1 MNRQQRRAKARRKPD
16 KPKPASR
23 AEMVNLAYDVVLL
36 FAMTTLHDKYGF
48 GKIRLAEFNR
58 HVQGLMG
65 TVVGN
70 FASVIDLNET
80 LHEETGIWAIEP
92 KRYKKRANR

>member
-23 AEMVNLAYDVVLL
+23 ADMANLAYDVVLL

-48 GKIRLAEFNR
+48 GKTRLADF
-58 HVQGLMG
+58 
-65 TVVGN
+65 
-70 FASVIDLNET
+70 
-80 LHEETGIWAIEP
+80 
-92 KRYKKRANR
+92 

>member
-23 AEMVNLAYDVVLL
+23 ADMVNLAYDVVLL

-48 GKIRLAEFNR
+48 GKTRLADFRR
-58 HVQGLMG
+58 HIQGLMD
-65 TVVGN
+65 TVIGN
-70 FASVIDLNET
+70 FASIIDLNET
-80 LHEETGIWAIEP
+80 LCEETGILVFQREQY
-92 KRYKKRANR
+92 REGTNR

>member
-1 MNRQQRRAKARRKPD
+1 M
-16 KPKPASR
+16 SR
-23 AEMVNLAYDVVLL
+23 AETVSLTCDVILL

-48 GKIRLAEFNR
+48 GKTRLADFRRNI
-58 HVQGLMG
+58 QGLMD

-80 LHEETGIWAIEP
+80 LHEETGIWVMKPEQY
-92 KRYKKRANR
+92 RKKRVMR